1 MQSTKIKNFLR
12 PNNFLIFNFIRY
24 STGYVYLDVK
34 LYLNLITINYNME
47 NITKTFKYVDYLW
60 DKAKA
65 ASFGDNQVE
74 LFLYRSNIL
83 GADLRITNYGGGNT
97 SCKTIEKD
105 PLTNKEVEVMW
116 VKGSGGDIGTLTR
129 SGIAGLYT
137 GRLRDLK
144 NVYQG
149 LHDEDRMVGLFN
161 HCIYDLDSKAPSID
175 TPLHGL
181 LPFAHIDHLHP
192 DALIA
197 VAAAKDSEKVTKE
210 IWGDTMGWVPWQ
222 KPGFDLGLQ
231 LEKCLAENPGIRG
244 IVLGSHGLFTWGDTS
259 YECYMNSLEVIEMA
273 SEYIEQK
280 LEEQGE
286 VFGGQKV
293 ESLPKEERLEKAAQI
308 MPLLRGLASSENRM
322 IGHFTDTDVVMQYIN
337 SNDLERLA
345 PMGTSC
351 PDHFLRTKIQPLVL
365 DLDKNEDLSDAD
377 AILSK
382 LEPAFAAYRQEYVDY
397 YNTCKRDNSPAIRD
411 ANPVII
417 IYPGV
422 GMFSFAKNKQT
433 TRVAS
438 EFYINAI
445 NVMRG
450 AEAITEYTSLPR
462 QEAFDIEYWLLEEAK
477 LQRMP
482 KEKPLSRKVALVTG
496 AGGGIG
502 KAIADKLAAE
512 GANVVLTDINEDA
525 LVEANGTYARD
536 VSTYALCDVT
546 NTDSIANAY
555 KKAILEFGG
564 VDMIIHSAGL
574 AISKPLTDTTD
585 KDWNILQSILVKG
598 QFDLA
603 KQFAVIV
610 RKQGLGGDYIA
621 IASKN
626 GLVAGPNNVA
636 YGTAKAAQ
644 QHMVRLLAAELAK
657 DKVRVN
663 TVNPDGVIV
672 GSKIW
677 EGAWAEG
684 RAKANGITVEELPAF
699 YAKRNLLHEIITPD
713 DIANGV
719 FSLVGILDKS
729 TGNIINVD
737 GGMANAFVR

>member
-1 MQSTKIKNFLR
+1 
-12 PNNFLIFNFIRY
+12 
-24 STGYVYLDVK
+24 
-34 LYLNLITINYNME
+34 ME
-47 NITKTFKYVDYLW
+47 NVKTFKYVDYLW
-60 DKAKA
+60 DENKA
-65 ASFGDNQVE
+65 ASLGDDQVA

-105 PLTNKEVEVMW
+105 PLTNEEVEVMW

-129 SGIAGLYT
+129 KGIAGLYT
-137 GRLRDLK
+137 ERLRNLK
-144 NVYQG
+144 NVYGG
-149 LHDEDRMVGLFN
+149 LADEDRMVGLFD
-161 HCIYDLDSKAPSID
+161 HCIFDLDSKAPSID

-181 LPFAHIDHLHP
+181 LPFKHIDHLHP

-197 VAAAKDSEKVTKE
+197 VAAAKDSEKITKE

-222 KPGFDLGLQ
+222 RPGFDLGLQ
-231 LEKCLAENPGIRG
+231 LEKCLADNPGIRG

-259 YECYMNSLEVIEMA
+259 YECYINSLEVIETA
-273 SEYIEQK
+273 SEYIVK
-280 LEEQGE
+280 KIEENGQ

-293 ESLPKEERLEKAAQI
+293 ESLPADERKNKAAQL

-322 IGHFTDTDVVMQYIN
+322 VGHFTDSDVVLEYIN

-345 PMGTSC
+345 PLGTSC

-365 DLDKNEDLSDAD
+365 TLDKNEDLSDSK
-377 AILSK
+377 AILDK
-382 LEPAFAAYRQEYVDY
+382 LNPLFEQYRQEYKEY
-397 YNTCKRDNSPAIRD
+397 YETCKHPNSPAMRD
-411 ANPVII
+411 PNPVII

-422 GMFSFAKNKQT
+422 GMFSFSKDKQT
-433 TRVAS
+433 TRVAN
-438 EFYINAI
+438 EFYLNAI

-450 AEAITEYTSLPR
+450 AEAISEYTSLPR

-482 KEKPLSRKVALVTG
+482 KEKPLSRKVAIVTG

-502 KAIADKLAAE
+502 QAIADKMVAE
-512 GANVVLTDINEDA
+512 GAVVVFTDLNQ
-525 LVEANGTYARD
+525 EAVDSVTSKYSKDQA
-536 VSTYALCDVT
+536 VAVPCDVT
-546 NTDSIANAY
+546 SEEAIANAF
-555 KKAILEFGG
+555 KETVLAFGG
-564 VDMIIHSAGL
+564 VDIIVHSAGL
-574 AISKPLTDTTD
+574 AISKSLEDTTT
-585 KDWNILQSILVKG
+585 KDWDLLENVLVKG
-598 QFDLA
+598 QFMMA
-603 KQFAVIV
+603 KSGAEILK
-610 RKQGLGGDYIA
+610 KQNLGGDIVN

-644 QHMVRLLAAELAK
+644 QHMTRLLAAELAT
-657 DKVRVN
+657 DKIRVN
-663 TVNPDGVIV
+663 VVNPDGVIV

-677 EGAWAEG
+677 EGSWAEG
-684 RAKANGITVEELPAF
+684 RAKANGISVEELPAF
-699 YAKRNLLHEIITPD
+699 YAKRNLLNEIILPE

-719 FSLVGILDKS
+719 FACVAILDKT

-737 GGMANAFVR
+737 GGMANAFPR

>member
-1 MQSTKIKNFLR
+1 MKNTTLQ
-12 PNNFLIFNFIRY
+12 
-24 STGYVYLDVK
+24 
-34 LYLNLITINYNME
+34 
-47 NITKTFKYVDYLW
+47 FKYVNHLW
-60 DKAKA
+60 DEKKARA
-65 ASFGDNQVE
+65 LDDDQVA

-97 SCKTIEKD
+97 SCKTNEKD
-105 PLTNKEVEVMW
+105 PLTNEDVEVMW
-116 VKGSGGDIGTLTR
+116 IKGSGGDIGTLTKA
-129 SGIAGLYT
+129 GIAGLYT
-137 GRLRDLK
+137 ERLRNLK
-144 NVYQG
+144 NVYGG
-149 LHDEDRMVGLFN
+149 LEDEDRMVGLFN

-181 LPFAHIDHLHP
+181 LPFKHIDHLHP

-222 KPGFDLGLQ
+222 RPGFDLGLQ
-231 LEKCLAENPGIRG
+231 LEKCLNDNPGIRG

-259 YECYMNSLEVIEMA
+259 HECYMNSLEVIEMA
-273 SEYIEQK
+273 SEFIENK
-280 LEEQGE
+280 IKKNGS
-286 VFGGQKV
+286 VFGGQKI
-293 ESLPKEERLEKAAQI
+293 ESLPKEERLEKAAQL
-308 MPLLRGLASSENRM
+308 MPLLRGLCSSEKRM
-322 IGHFTDTDVVMQYIN
+322 IGHFTDNDVVLEYIN
-337 SNDLERLA
+337 SNDLGRLA

-365 DLDKNEDLSDAD
+365 QLDPKEDLSNSK
-377 AILSK
+377 AILAK
-382 LEPAFAAYRQEYVDY
+382 LNPEFEQYRKEYQAYYDQH
-397 YNTCKRDNSPAIRD
+397 KRDNSPAVRD
-411 ANPVII
+411 SNPVII

-433 TRVAS
+433 TRVAN
-438 EFYINAI
+438 EFYVNAI

-502 KAIADKLAAE
+502 KAIADKLAEE
-512 GANVVLTDINEDA
+512 GANVVLTDIAEDR
-525 LVEANGTYARD
+525 LKEGVKTYTRD
-536 VSTYALCDVT
+536 TASYAVCDVT
-546 NTDSIANAY
+546 KSDSIAEAY
-555 KKAILEFGG
+555 KKACLEFGG
-564 VDMIIHSAGL
+564 VDIVVHSAGL
-574 AISKPLTDTTD
+574 AISKPLEETTE
-585 KDWNILQSILVKG
+585 KDWDILQNVLVKG
-598 QFDLA
+598 QFELA
-603 KQFAVIV
+603 KQAVAIM
-610 RKQGLGGDYIA
+610 RKQSLGGDFIS

-626 GLVAGPNNVA
+626 GLVSGPNNVA
-636 YGTAKAAQ
+636 YGTSKAAQ
-644 QHMVRLLAAELAK
+644 QHMARLLAAELGG
-657 DKVRVN
+657 DKIRVN

-677 EGAWAEG
+677 EGDWAEG
-684 RAKANGITVEELPAF
+684 RAKAYGITVDELPAH
-699 YAKRNLLHEIITPD
+699 YAKRNLLNEIIYPE

-719 FSLVGILDKS
+719 FACVGILDKT

>member
-1 MQSTKIKNFLR
+1 MEK
-12 PNNFLIFNFIRY
+12 IFNH
-24 STGYVYLDVK
+24 
-34 LYLNLITINYNME
+34 
-47 NITKTFKYVDYLW
+47 VDYLW
-60 DKAKA
+60 DEAKAK
-65 ASFGDNQVE
+65 SFGNDQVA

-83 GADLRITNYGGGNT
+83 GSDLRITNYGGGNT
-97 SCKTIEKD
+97 SCRTIETD
-105 PLTNKEVEVMW
+105 PLTNEKIEVMW
-116 VKGSGGDIGTLTR
+116 IKGSGGDIGTLTR
-129 SGIAGLYT
+129 TGVAGLYT
-137 GRLRDLK
+137 DRLRDLK
-144 NVYQG
+144 NVYGG
-149 LHDEDRMVGLFN
+149 LGDEDRMVGLFN

-181 LPFAHIDHLHP
+181 LPFKHIDHLHP

-222 KPGFDLGLQ
+222 RPGFDLALQ
-231 LEKCLAENPGIRG
+231 LEKCLNDNPDIRG

-259 YECYMNSLEVIEMA
+259 YDCYINSLEVIEKA
-273 SEYIEQK
+273 SEFIAKKIEEK
-280 LEEQGE
+280 GS
-286 VFGGQKV
+286 VFGGQKI
-293 ESLPKEERLEKAAQI
+293 ESLPQKKRLDKAAHL
-308 MPLLRGLASSENRM
+308 MPILRGLCSSENRM
-322 IGHFTDTDVVMQYIN
+322 IGHFSDSDVVMDYIN

-345 PMGTSC
+345 PLGTSC

-365 DLDKNEDLSDAD
+365 PLDKDEDLSDTD
-377 AILSK
+377 AILAK
-382 LEPAFAAYRQEYVDY
+382 LQPAFEVFRADYAEY
-397 YNTCKRDNSPAIRD
+397 YNACKNDNSPAIRD

-482 KEKPLSRKVALVTG
+482 KEQALSRKVALVTG
-496 AGGGIG
+496 AAGGIG
-502 KAIADKLAAE
+502 KAIADKLVAE
-512 GANVVLTDINEDA
+512 GANVLLTDIDEQS
-525 LVEANGTYARD
+525 LLEANATYKRD
-536 VSTYALCDVT
+536 ISSYAVCNV
-546 NTDSIANAY
+546 TDSNSIAAAY
-555 KKAILEFGG
+555 KKACLEFGG
-564 VDMIIHSAGL
+564 VDIIVHSAGL
-574 AISKPLTDTTD
+574 AISKPLEETTH
-585 KDWNILQSILVKG
+585 KDWSILQDVLVKG

-603 KQFAVIV
+603 KQGVEIM
-610 RKQGLGGDYIA
+610 RKQKLGGDYIA

-626 GLVAGPNNVA
+626 GLVSGPNNVA

-644 QHMVRLLAAELAK
+644 QHMTRLLAAELGK
-657 DKVRVN
+657 DHIRVN

-677 EGAWAEG
+677 EGDWAAG
-684 RAKANGITVEELPAF
+684 RAKAYGITVEELPNH
-699 YAKRNLLHEIITPD
+699 YAKRNLLNEIIYPD

-719 FSLVGILDKS
+719 FACVGVLEKT

>member
-1 MQSTKIKNFLR
+1 
-12 PNNFLIFNFIRY
+12 
-24 STGYVYLDVK
+24 
-34 LYLNLITINYNME
+34 ME
-47 NITKTFKYVDYLW
+47 KVKTFKYVDYLW
-60 DKAKA
+60 DENKA
-65 ASFGDNQVE
+65 AALGDDQVA

-105 PLTNKEVEVMW
+105 PLTNEEVEVMW

-129 SGIAGLYT
+129 KGIAGLYT
-137 GRLRDLK
+137 ERLRNLK

-149 LHDEDRMVGLFN
+149 LADEDRMVGLFN
-161 HCIYDLDSKAPSID
+161 HCIFDLDSKAPSID

-181 LPFAHIDHLHP
+181 LPFKHIDHLHP

-197 VAAAKDSEKVTKE
+197 VAAAKDSEKITKE

-222 KPGFDLGLQ
+222 RPGFDLGLQ
-231 LEKCLAENPGIRG
+231 LEKCLNDNPGIRG

-259 YECYMNSLEVIEMA
+259 YECYINSLEVIEMA
-273 SEYIEQK
+273 SEYIAK
-280 LEEQGE
+280 KIEENGQ

-293 ESLPKEERLEKAAQI
+293 ESLPADERKNKAAQI
-308 MPLLRGLASSENRM
+308 MPLLRGLASSESRM
-322 IGHFTDTDVVMQYIN
+322 VGHFTDSDTVLEYIN

-345 PMGTSC
+345 PLGTSC

-365 DLDKNEDLSDAD
+365 TLDKNEDLSDSK
-377 AILSK
+377 AILEK
-382 LEPAFAAYRQEYVDY
+382 LTPLFEQYRQEYKEY
-397 YNTCKRDNSPAIRD
+397 YETCKHPNSPAMRD
-411 ANPVII
+411 PNPVII

-422 GMFSFAKNKQT
+422 GMFSFSKDKQT

-438 EFYINAI
+438 EFYVNAI

-450 AEAITEYTSLPR
+450 AEAISEYTSLPR

-482 KEKPLSRKVALVTG
+482 KEKPLSRKIAVVTG

-502 KAIADKLAAE
+502 QAIADKMVQE
-512 GANVVLTDINEDA
+512 GAVVVFTDLNQEA
-525 LVEANGTYARD
+525 VEAVTAKYNKDQAVAVT
-536 VSTYALCDVT
+536 CDVT
-546 NTDSIANAY
+546 NEEAIANAF
-555 KKAILEFGG
+555 KETVLAFGG
-564 VDMIIHSAGL
+564 VDIIVHSAGL
-574 AISKPLTDTTD
+574 AISKSLEDTTT
-585 KDWNILQSILVKG
+585 KDWDLLEDVLVKG
-598 QFDLA
+598 QFLMV
-603 KQFAVIV
+603 KNGVEIIK
-610 RKQGLGGDYIA
+610 KQGLGGDIVN

-644 QHMVRLLAAELAK
+644 QHMTRLLAAELAA
-657 DKVRVN
+657 DKIRVN
-663 TVNPDGVIV
+663 VVNPDGVIV

-677 EGAWAEG
+677 EGSWAEG
-684 RAKANGITVEELPAF
+684 RAKANGISVEELPAF
-699 YAKRNLLHEIITPD
+699 YAKRNLLNEIILPE

-719 FSLVGILDKS
+719 FACIAILDKS

-737 GGMANAFVR
+737 GGMANAFPR

>member
-1 MQSTKIKNFLR
+1 MSDKT
-12 PNNFLIFNFIRY
+12 
-24 STGYVYLDVK
+24 YV
-34 LYLNLITINYNME
+34 
-47 NITKTFKYVDYLW
+47 YVDYLW
-60 DKAKA
+60 DEKKALEL
-65 ASFGDNQVE
+65 GDDQVA

-83 GADLRITNYGGGNT
+83 GSDLRVTNYGGGNT

-105 PLTNKEVEVMW
+105 PLNNEEVEVMW

-137 GRLRDLK
+137 ERLRNLK
-144 NVYQG
+144 KVYKG
-149 LHDEDRMVGLFN
+149 LQDEDRMVGLFN
-161 HCIYDLDSKAPSID
+161 HCIYDLDSRAPSID

-181 LPFAHIDHLHP
+181 LPFKHIDHLHP

-197 VAAAKDSEKVTKE
+197 VAAAKDSERVTKE

-222 KPGFDLGLQ
+222 RPGFDLGLQ
-231 LEKCLAENPGIRG
+231 LEKCLNENPGIRG
-244 IVLGSHGLFTWGDTS
+244 IVLGSHGLFTWGETS

-273 SEYIEQK
+273 SEYIDQK
-280 LEEQGE
+280 IEEQGE

-293 ESLPKEERLEKAAQI
+293 ESLQADDRKEKAAQL
-308 MPLLRGLASSENRM
+308 MPLLRGLCSSENRM
-322 IGHFTDTDVVMQYIN
+322 IGHFTDSDVVMEYIN
-337 SNDLERLA
+337 SNDLEKLA

-365 DLDKNEDLSDAD
+365 TLDPKEDVSNTDEVLK
-377 AILSK
+377 K
-382 LEPAFAAYRQEYVDY
+382 LEPAFEQYRQEYKDY
-397 YNTCKRDNSPAIRD
+397 YENCKHDNSPAMRD
-411 ANPVII
+411 PNPVII

-438 EFYINAI
+438 EFYTNAI

-450 AEAITEYTSLPR
+450 AEAITAYTSLPR

-502 KAIADKLAAE
+502 KAIADKLAE
-512 GANVVLTDINEDA
+512 HGANVVLTDIAEDRLKEA
-525 LVEANGTYARD
+525 LETYPRD
-536 VSTYALCDVT
+536 VASYAVCDVT
-546 NTDSIANAY
+546 STDSIRKAY
-555 KKAILEFGG
+555 MEACLEFGG
-564 VDMIIHSAGL
+564 VDMVIHSAGL
-574 AISKPLTDTTD
+574 AISKPLEETTT
-585 KDWNILQSILVKG
+585 KDWDLLQNVLVKG
-598 QFDLA
+598 QFELFKLGVA
-603 KQFAVIV
+603 IMNKQD
-610 RKQGLGGDYIA
+610 LGGDIIS

-626 GLVAGPNNVA
+626 GLVSGPNNVG
-636 YGTAKAAQ
+636 YGTAKAGQ
-644 QHMVRLLAAELAK
+644 QHMVRLLAAELGGK
-657 DKVRVN
+657 GIRVN

-677 EGAWAEG
+677 EGDWAEG
-684 RAKANGITVEELPAF
+684 RAKAYGIAVDELPAH
-699 YAKRNLLHEIITPD
+699 YAKRNLLNEIIYPE

-719 FSLVGILDKS
+719 FAFVGLLDKS

-737 GGMANAFVR
+737 GGMANAFTR

>member
-1 MQSTKIKNFLR
+1 
-12 PNNFLIFNFIRY
+12 
-24 STGYVYLDVK
+24 
-34 LYLNLITINYNME
+34 ME
-47 NITKTFKYVDYLW
+47 NVKTFKYVDYLW
-60 DKAKA
+60 DESKV
-65 ASFGDNQVE
+65 ASLGDDQVA

-105 PLTNKEVEVMW
+105 PLTNEEVEVMW

-129 SGIAGLYT
+129 KGIAGLYT
-137 GRLRDLK
+137 ERLRNLK
-144 NVYQG
+144 NVYGG
-149 LHDEDRMVGLFN
+149 LEDEDRMVGLFD
-161 HCIYDLDSKAPSID
+161 HCIFDLDSKAPSID

-181 LPFAHIDHLHP
+181 LPFKHIDHLHP

-197 VAAAKDSEKVTKE
+197 VAAAKDSEKITKE

-222 KPGFDLGLQ
+222 RPGFDLGLQ
-231 LEKCLAENPGIRG
+231 LEKCLADNPGIRG

-259 YECYMNSLEVIEMA
+259 YECYMNSLEVIETA
-273 SEYIEQK
+273 SEYIAK
-280 LEEQGE
+280 KIEENGQ

-293 ESLPKEERLEKAAQI
+293 ESLPADERKNKAAQL

-322 IGHFTDTDVVMQYIN
+322 VGHFTDSDVVLEYIN

-345 PMGTSC
+345 PLGTSC

-365 DLDKNEDLSDAD
+365 TLDKNEDLSDSE
-377 AILSK
+377 AILDK
-382 LEPAFAAYRQEYVDY
+382 LNPLFEQYRQEYKEY
-397 YNTCKRDNSPAIRD
+397 YETCKHPNSPAMRD
-411 ANPVII
+411 PNPVII

-422 GMFSFAKNKQT
+422 GMFSFSKDKQT
-433 TRVAS
+433 TRVAN
-438 EFYINAI
+438 EFYVNAI

-450 AEAITEYTSLPR
+450 AEAISEYTSLPR

-482 KEKPLSRKVALVTG
+482 KEKPLSRKVAIVTG

-502 KAIADKLAAE
+502 QAIADKMVAE
-512 GANVVLTDINEDA
+512 GAVVVFTDLNQ
-525 LVEANGTYARD
+525 EAVDSVTSKYSKDQA
-536 VSTYALCDVT
+536 VAVPCDVT
-546 NTDSIANAY
+546 SEEAIANAF
-555 KKAILEFGG
+555 KETVLAFGG
-564 VDMIIHSAGL
+564 VDIIVHSAGL
-574 AISKPLTDTTD
+574 AISKSLEDTTT
-585 KDWNILQSILVKG
+585 KDWDLLENVLVKG
-598 QFDLA
+598 QFMMA
-603 KQFAVIV
+603 KSGAEILK
-610 RKQGLGGDYIA
+610 KQNLGGDIVN

-644 QHMVRLLAAELAK
+644 QHMTRLLAAELAT
-657 DKVRVN
+657 DKIRVN
-663 TVNPDGVIV
+663 VVNPDGVIV

-677 EGAWAEG
+677 EGSWAEG
-684 RAKANGITVEELPAF
+684 RAKANGISVEELPAF
-699 YAKRNLLHEIITPD
+699 YAKRNLLNEIILPE

-719 FSLVGILDKS
+719 FACVAILDKT

-737 GGMANAFVR
+737 GGMANAFPR

>member
-1 MQSTKIKNFLR
+1 
-12 PNNFLIFNFIRY
+12 
-24 STGYVYLDVK
+24 
-34 LYLNLITINYNME
+34 ME
-47 NITKTFKYVDYLW
+47 NVKTFKYVDYLW
-60 DKAKA
+60 DENKA
-65 ASFGDNQVE
+65 ASFGDNQLA

-105 PLTNKEVEVMW
+105 PLTNEEVEVMW

-129 SGIAGLYT
+129 KGIAGLYT
-137 GRLRDLK
+137 ERLRNLK
-144 NVYQG
+144 NVYEG
-149 LHDEDRMVGLFN
+149 LADEDRMVGLFD
-161 HCIYDLDSKAPSID
+161 HCIFDLESKAPSID

-181 LPFAHIDHLHP
+181 LPFKHIDHLHP

-197 VAAAKDSEKVTKE
+197 VAAAKDSEAITKE

-222 KPGFDLGLQ
+222 RPGFDLGLQ
-231 LEKCLAENPGIRG
+231 LEKCLNENPGIRG

-259 YECYMNSLEVIEMA
+259 YESYMNSLEVIEMA
-273 SEYIEQK
+273 SEFIAKKIAENGQ
-280 LEEQGE
+280 

-293 ESLPKEERLEKAAQI
+293 ESLPAEERKNKAAQL

-322 IGHFTDTDVVMQYIN
+322 VGHFNDSDVVLEFIN

-365 DLDKNEDLSDAD
+365 TLYKDEDLSD
-377 AILSK
+377 SK
-382 LEPAFAAYRQEYVDY
+382 AVLNKLKPLFEQYRQEYKEY
-397 YNTCKRDNSPAIRD
+397 YETCKHSNSPAMRD
-411 ANPVII
+411 PNPVII

-422 GMFSFAKNKQT
+422 GMFSFSKDKQT

-438 EFYINAI
+438 EFYVNAI

-450 AEAITEYTSLPR
+450 AEAISEYTSLPR

-482 KEKPLSRKVALVTG
+482 KEKPLSRKIAIVTG

-502 KAIADKLAAE
+502 QAIADKMVQEGAVVVFTDLNKEAAE
-512 GANVVLTDINEDA
+512 SVTAKYSKDQAIAVQ
-525 LVEANGTYARD
+525 
-536 VSTYALCDVT
+536 CDVT
-546 NTDSIANAY
+546 SEEGIANAF
-555 KKAILEFGG
+555 KETILAFGG
-564 VDMIIHSAGL
+564 VDIIVHSAGL
-574 AISKPLTDTTD
+574 AISKSLEETTT
-585 KDWNILQSILVKG
+585 KDWDLLQNVLVKG
-598 QFDLA
+598 QFLMA
-603 KQFAVIV
+603 KNGTEIFK
-610 RKQGLGGDYIA
+610 KQNLGGDIVN

-644 QHMVRLLAAELAK
+644 QHMTRLLAAELAA
-657 DKVRVN
+657 DKIRVN
-663 TVNPDGVIV
+663 VVNPDGVIV

-677 EGAWAEG
+677 EGEWAEG

-699 YAKRNLLHEIITPD
+699 YAKRNLLNEIILPE

-719 FSLVGILDKS
+719 FACVAILDKS

-737 GGMANAFVR
+737 GGMANAFPR

>member
-1 MQSTKIKNFLR
+1 M
-12 PNNFLIFNFIRY
+12 
-24 STGYVYLDVK
+24 
-34 LYLNLITINYNME
+34 
-47 NITKTFKYVDYLW
+47 TKTFNYVDYLW
-60 DKAKA
+60 DQEKADA
-65 ASFGDNQVE
+65 LGDNQVE

-105 PLTNKEVEVMW
+105 PLTNEEVEVMW
-116 VKGSGGDIGTLTR
+116 VKGSGGDIGTLKR

-137 GRLRDLK
+137 ERLRDLK

-231 LEKCLAENPGIRG
+231 LEKCLADNPGIRG
-244 IVLGSHGLFTWGDTS
+244 IVLGSHGLFTWGNTS

-280 LEEQGE
+280 LAAQGE

-293 ESLPKEERLEKAAQI
+293 ESLPQDERLEKAAQL
-308 MPLLRGLASSENRM
+308 MPLLRGLCSSENRM
-322 IGHFTDTDVVMQYIN
+322 IGHFSDSDVVMQYIN

-365 DLDKNEDLSDAD
+365 SLDKNEDLSNAD
-377 AILSK
+377 AILAK
-382 LEPAFAAYRQEYVDY
+382 LEPAFEAYRQEYVDY
-397 YNTCKRDNSPAIRD
+397 YKTCKKDNSPAIRD

-525 LVEANGTYARD
+525 LVEANATYARD
-536 VSTYALCDVT
+536 VSSYAVCDVT
-546 NTDSIANAY
+546 NTESIASAY
-555 KKAILEFGG
+555 KKAIIEFGG
-564 VDMIIHSAGL
+564 VDMIVHSAGL
-574 AISKPLTDTTD
+574 AISKPLTETTD
-585 KDWNILQSILVKG
+585 KDWNILQNILVKG

-603 KQFAVIV
+603 KQFALIV

-699 YAKRNLLHEIITPD
+699 YAKRNLLNEIITPD

>member
-1 MQSTKIKNFLR
+1 
-12 PNNFLIFNFIRY
+12 
-24 STGYVYLDVK
+24 
-34 LYLNLITINYNME
+34 ME

-60 DKAKA
+60 DDEKA
-65 ASFGDNQVE
+65 AALNDNQVE

-97 SCKTIEKD
+97 SCKTIETD
-105 PLTNKEVEVMW
+105 PLTNEEVEVMW

-137 GRLRDLK
+137 KRLRDLK

-197 VAAAKDSEKVTKE
+197 VAAAEDSEKVTKE

-231 LEKCLAENPGIRG
+231 LEKCLADNPGIRG

-273 SEYIEQK
+273 SDYITKKIEAN
-280 LEEQGE
+280 GP

-293 ESLPKEERLEKAAQI
+293 ESLPQEERLEKASQL
-308 MPLLRGLASSENRM
+308 MPLLRGLCSSENRM
-322 IGHFTDTDVVMQYIN
+322 IGHFSDTDVVMEYIN

-365 DLDKNEDLSDAD
+365 ELDKNEDLSDSD
-377 AILSK
+377 AILKK

-397 YNTCKRDNSPAIRD
+397 YNTCKKDNSPAIRD

-417 IYPGV
+417 IFPGV

-450 AEAITEYTSLPR
+450 AEAITAYTSLPR

-482 KEKPLSRKVALVTG
+482 KELPLSRKVALVTG

-502 KAIADKLAAE
+502 KAIADKLAAQ
-512 GANVVLTDINEDA
+512 GANVVLTDINEEA
-525 LVEANGTYARD
+525 LVEANATYKRD
-536 VSTYALCDVT
+536 VSTYAVCDVT
-546 NTDSIANAY
+546 STESIASAY

-564 VDMIIHSAGL
+564 VDIIVHSAGL
-574 AISKPLTDTTD
+574 AISKPIEDTTD

-603 KQFAVIV
+603 KQFAAIA
-610 RKQGLGGDYIA
+610 RQQGLGGDYIA

-699 YAKRNLLHEIITPD
+699 YAKRNLLHAIITPD

>member
-1 MQSTKIKNFLR
+1 
-12 PNNFLIFNFIRY
+12 
-24 STGYVYLDVK
+24 
-34 LYLNLITINYNME
+34 ME
-47 NITKTFKYVDYLW
+47 KSDKTFNHADYFW
-60 DKAKA
+60 DEAKA
-65 ASFGDNQVE
+65 SALGEDQVA

-105 PLTNKEVEVMW
+105 PLTNEEVEVMW

-129 SGIAGLYT
+129 AGIAGLYMQ
-137 GRLRDLK
+137 RLRNLK
-144 NVYQG
+144 NVYGG
-149 LHDEDRMVGLFN
+149 LEDEDRMVGLFN

-181 LPFAHIDHLHP
+181 LPFKHIDHLHP

-197 VAAAKDSEKVTKE
+197 VAAAKDSEKVTKD

-222 KPGFDLGLQ
+222 RPGFDLGLQ
-231 LEKCLAENPGIRG
+231 LEKCLNDNPGIRG
-244 IVLGSHGLFTWGDTS
+244 IVLGSHGLFTWGETS
-259 YECYMNSLEVIEMA
+259 YECYVNSLEVIEMA
-273 SEYIEQK
+273 SEYITK
-280 LEEQGE
+280 KIEEKGS
-286 VFGGQKV
+286 VFGGQKI
-293 ESLPKEERLEKAAQI
+293 ESLPKQKRLDKAAEL
-308 MPLLRGLASSENRM
+308 MPVLRGLCSSENRM
-322 IGHFTDTDVVMQYIN
+322 IGHFSDSDVVMDYIN

-365 DLDKNEDLSDAD
+365 PLDRDDDISDIDTVLAK
-377 AILSK
+377 IQ
-382 LEPAFAAYRQEYVDY
+382 PAFDAFREDYAAYYHS
-397 YNTCKRDNSPAIRD
+397 CKKDNSPALRD

-482 KEKPLSRKVALVTG
+482 KELPLSRKVALVTG
-496 AGGGIG
+496 AAGGIG

-512 GANVVLTDINEDA
+512 GANVVLTDINEQS
-525 LVEANGTYARD
+525 LIEANATYKRD
-536 VSTYALCDVT
+536 VSTYAVCDVT
-546 NTDSIANAY
+546 DSNSIAAAF
-555 KKAILEFGG
+555 KEACLAFGG
-564 VDMIIHSAGL
+564 VDIIVHSAGL
-574 AISKPLTDTTD
+574 AISKPLEETTQ
-585 KDWNILQSILVKG
+585 KDWSILQDILVKG

-603 KQFAVIV
+603 KQGVAIM
-610 RKQGLGGDYIA
+610 RKQKLGGDYIS

-626 GLVAGPNNVA
+626 GLVSGPNNVA

-644 QHMVRLLAAELAK
+644 QHMSRLLAAELGK
-657 DKVRVN
+657 DQIRVN
-663 TVNPDGVIV
+663 TVNPDGVII

-677 EGAWAEG
+677 EGDWAAG
-684 RAKANGITVEELPAF
+684 RAKAYGISVEELPAF
-699 YAKRNLLHEIITPD
+699 YAKRNLLNKIIYPS

-719 FSLVGILDKS
+719 FAYVGVLEKS

>member
-1 MQSTKIKNFLR
+1 M
-12 PNNFLIFNFIRY
+12 P
-24 STGYVYLDVK
+24 VK
-34 LYLNLITINYNME
+34 TY
-47 NITKTFKYVDYLW
+47 KYVDYLW
-60 DKAKA
+60 NEAEALKL
-65 ASFGDNQVE
+65 GDNQVE

-105 PLTNKEVEVMW
+105 PLTNQDVEVMW
-116 VKGSGGDIGTLTR
+116 IKGSGGDIGTLTKK
-129 SGIAGLYT
+129 GIAGLYT
-137 GRLRDLK
+137 DRLRDLK
-144 NVYQG
+144 NVYGG
-149 LHDEDRMVGLFN
+149 LDDEDRMVGLFN
-161 HCIYDLDSKAPSID
+161 HCIYDLESKAPSID

-181 LPFAHIDHLHP
+181 LPFKHIDHLHP

-222 KPGFDLGLQ
+222 RPGFDLGLQ
-231 LEKCLAENPGIRG
+231 LEKCLNDNPGIRG

-259 YECYMNSLEVIEMA
+259 YECYINSLEVIEMA
-273 SEYIEQK
+273 SDYIDKKIKEK
-280 LEEQGE
+280 GS

-293 ESLPKEERLEKAAQI
+293 ESLPHEQRSKKAAQL
-308 MPLLRGLASSENRM
+308 MPLLRGLCSSENRM
-322 IGHFTDTDVVMQYIN
+322 IGHFTDSDVVMQYIN
-337 SNDLERLA
+337 SHDLERLA

-365 DLDKNEDLSDAD
+365 TLDTSEDLSD
-377 AILSK
+377 SGK
-382 LEPAFAAYRQEYVDY
+382 VLEMLKPAFEQYRQEYKAY
-397 YNTCKRDNSPAIRD
+397 YETCKRDNSPAMRD
-411 ANPVII
+411 PNPVII

-438 EFYINAI
+438 EFYVNAI

-450 AEAITEYTSLPR
+450 AEAITAYTSLPR

-502 KAIADKLAAE
+502 KAIADKLAE
-512 GANVVLTDINEDA
+512 QGANVVLTDIAEDR
-525 LVEANGTYARD
+525 LKEANATYQRD
-536 VSTYALCDVT
+536 VSSFAVCDVT
-546 NTDSIANAY
+546 ESKSIAEAY
-555 KKAILEFGG
+555 EKACLEFGG
-564 VDMIIHSAGL
+564 VDIVVHSAGL
-574 AISKPLTDTTD
+574 AISKPLEETTE
-585 KDWNILQSILVKG
+585 KDWDLLQNVLVKG
-598 QFDLA
+598 QFELA
-603 KQFAVIV
+603 KQAVAIM
-610 RKQGLGGDYIA
+610 RDQGLGGDFIS

-626 GLVAGPNNVA
+626 GLVSGPNNVG
-636 YGTAKAAQ
+636 YGTSKAAQ
-644 QHMVRLLAAELAK
+644 QHMSRLLAAELGK
-657 DKVRVN
+657 DKIRVN
-663 TVNPDGVIV
+663 VVNPDGVIV

-677 EGAWAEG
+677 EGDWAEG
-684 RAKANGITVEELPAF
+684 RAKAYGITVDELPAH
-699 YAKRNLLHEIITPD
+699 YAKRNLLNEIIYPE

-719 FSLVGILDKS
+719 FACVGILDKT